1 MSDYR
6 YPPTTRAAPPDRFL
20 RGKSATIDRSR
31 RFRRHRLTVR
41 NSMNI
46 RFLETFVWLAKL
58 ENFRLTAE
66 KLHTTQAAV
75 SSRIASLEEAFDV
88 RLFDR
93 NTRSATLTPAGRRML
108 AYAERIVRLDG
119 EMRRDIDAAS
129 DAGLIRIGVIE
140 SIVHSWFPAL
150 MAQLRER
157 YPRLDVEITSDTT
170 LHLIRLLS
178 TDGVD
183 LILQT
188 DPVPGPDFTNL
199 PLCEFPVRWAAS
211 PRLGLGG
218 QPLDVARLAGFPIIS
233 FSRHSGP
240 HATIERLFAAVE
252 RPASINCI
260 TSVAAMIRLVADGL
274 GVAAL
279 PPAIIGRELQEGTLE
294 LLDVEPEFPALP
306 LVATYR
312 SQGLPVAA
320 RIAELAS
327 EVARAMAAAANLAS
341 PAVADRAEATPARRA
356 TEAKNSTSAKAKRT
370 PKTTAPAAPTA
381 KRRPR
386 RS

>member
-1 MSDYR
+1 
-6 YPPTTRAAPPDRFL
+6 
-20 RGKSATIDRSR
+20 
-31 RFRRHRLTVR
+31 
-41 NSMNI
+41 MNI

-327 EVARAMAAAANLAS
+327 EVARAMAAAANLAN
-341 PAVADRAEATPARRA
+341 PAVADRAEATPARKA
-356 TEAKNSTSAKAKRT
+356 VGAKTNASAKAKRT
-370 PKTTAPAAPTA
+370 PKAASPAAPAA

>member
-1 MSDYR
+1 
-6 YPPTTRAAPPDRFL
+6 
-20 RGKSATIDRSR
+20 
-31 RFRRHRLTVR
+31 
-41 NSMNI
+41 MNI

-218 QPLDVARLAGFPIIS
+218 QPLDVARLAELPIIS

-260 TSVAAMIRLVADGL
+260 TSVAAMIRLVADGF

-279 PPAIIGRELQEGTLE
+279 PPAIIGRELREGALE

-327 EVARAMAAAANLAS
+327 EVARAMPAAASHAK
-341 PAVADRAEATPARRA
+341 PATVTPTPTTADRTDGTPARPA
-356 TEAKNSTSAKAKRT
+356 TKATAKTPAKAKRT
-370 PKTTAPAAPTA
+370 TPSAPPATSPA

>member
-1 MSDYR
+1 
-6 YPPTTRAAPPDRFL
+6 
-20 RGKSATIDRSR
+20 
-31 RFRRHRLTVR
+31 
-41 NSMNI
+41 MNI

-199 PLCEFPVRWAAS
+199 PLCEFPVHWAAS

-218 QPLDVARLAGFPIIS
+218 QPLDVARLAEFPIIS

-260 TSVAAMIRLVADGL
+260 TSVAAMIRLVADGF

-279 PPAIIGRELQEGTLE
+279 PPAIIGRELHEGALE

-327 EVARAMAAAANLAS
+327 EVARAMSAAASHAKPAGSPQPDPVDAS
-341 PAVADRAEATPARRA
+341 PARTRTAAKTNTKAKPKAKPATKPAPPATP
-356 TEAKNSTSAKAKRT
+356 
-370 PKTTAPAAPTA
+370 PA
-381 KRRPR
+381 KRRPP

>member
-1 MSDYR
+1 
-6 YPPTTRAAPPDRFL
+6 
-20 RGKSATIDRSR
+20 
-31 RFRRHRLTVR
+31 
-41 NSMNI
+41 MNI

-218 QPLDVARLAGFPIIS
+218 QPLDVARLAEFPIIS

-260 TSVAAMIRLVADGL
+260 TSVAAMIRLVADGF

-279 PPAIIGRELQEGTLE
+279 PPAIIGRELHEGALE

-327 EVARAMAAAANLAS
+327 EVARAMPAAASHAK
-341 PAVADRAEATPARRA
+341 PATVTPTPTTADRADNTPARPA
-356 TEAKNSTSAKAKRT
+356 TKATAKTPAKAKRT
-370 PKTTAPAAPTA
+370 TPSAPPATSPA

>member
-1 MSDYR
+1 
-6 YPPTTRAAPPDRFL
+6 
-20 RGKSATIDRSR
+20 
-31 RFRRHRLTVR
+31 
-41 NSMNI
+41 MNI

-218 QPLDVARLAGFPIIS
+218 QALD
-233 FSRHSGP
+233 
-240 HATIERLFAAVE
+240 
-252 RPASINCI
+252 
-260 TSVAAMIRLVADGL
+260 
-274 GVAAL
+274 
-279 PPAIIGRELQEGTLE
+279 
-294 LLDVEPEFPALP
+294 
-306 LVATYR
+306 
-312 SQGLPVAA
+312 
-320 RIAELAS
+320 
-327 EVARAMAAAANLAS
+327 
-341 PAVADRAEATPARRA
+341 
-356 TEAKNSTSAKAKRT
+356 
-370 PKTTAPAAPTA
+370 
-381 KRRPR
+381 
-386 RS
+386 

>member
-1 MSDYR
+1 M
-6 YPPTTRAAPPDRFL
+6 
-20 RGKSATIDRSR
+20 
-31 RFRRHRLTVR
+31 
-41 NSMNI
+41 
-46 RFLETFVWLAKL
+46 
-58 ENFRLTAE
+58 
-66 KLHTTQAAV
+66 
-75 SSRIASLEEAFDV
+75 

-93 NTRSATLTPAGRRML
+93 NTRSATLTPAGRML
-108 AYAERIVRLDG
+108 AYAEQIVRLDG

-140 SIVHSWFPAL
+140 SIVHSWFPTL

-188 DPVPGPDFTNL
+188 DPVPARFHEPAA
-199 PLCEFPVRWAAS
+199 VRIPGA
-211 PRLGLGG
+211 LGG
-218 QPLDVARLAGFPIIS
+218 QPAPRPAARRSTSRA
-233 FSRHSGP
+233 SRHSRSSASRATP

-260 TSVAAMIRLVADGL
+260 TSVAAMIRLVADGF

-279 PPAIIGRELQEGTLE
+279 PPAIIGRELHEGTLE

-327 EVARAMAAAANLAS
+327 EVARATAAATHHA
-341 PAVADRAEATPARRA
+341 
-356 TEAKNSTSAKAKRT
+356 
-370 PKTTAPAAPTA
+370 KTTAPDSVDKTPA
-381 KRRPR
+381 RPR
-386 RS
+386 QSQSKSKSTGKSETHDAIRPARRETPPAPLIRKPVHREFVFLLDERGRLRNCGS

>member
-1 MSDYR
+1 
-6 YPPTTRAAPPDRFL
+6 
-20 RGKSATIDRSR
+20 
-31 RFRRHRLTVR
+31 
-41 NSMNI
+41 MNI

-218 QPLDVARLAGFPIIS
+218 ERLDVARLAAYPIIS

-260 TSVAAMIRLVADGL
+260 TSVAAMIRLVADGF

-279 PPAIIGRELQEGTLE
+279 PPAIIGRELQEGALE

-306 LVATYR
+306 LVASYR
-312 SQGLPVAA
+312 TQGLPVAA

-327 EVARAMAAAANLAS
+327 EVARAMPAAASHAK
-341 PAVADRAEATPARRA
+341 PVA
-356 TEAKNSTSAKAKRT
+356 SAKADADSVGKAAAVRPATKAGTAAAKRT
-370 PKTTAPAAPTA
+370 PKSAPPAAAA

>member
-1 MSDYR
+1 
-6 YPPTTRAAPPDRFL
+6 
-20 RGKSATIDRSR
+20 
-31 RFRRHRLTVR
+31 
-41 NSMNI
+41 MNI

-75 SSRIASLEEAFDV
+75 SSRIASLEDAFDV

-93 NTRSATLTPAGRRML
+93 NARSATLTPAGRRML
-108 AYAERIVRLDG
+108 AYAERIVRLDS

-150 MAQLRER
+150 MAQLHER

-170 LHLIRLLS
+170 RHLMRLLS

-188 DPVPGPDFTNL
+188 DSVPGPDFTNL
-199 PLCEFPVRWAAS
+199 PLAEFAVRWVAS
-211 PRLGLGG
+211 PRLGLAGERLG
-218 QPLDVARLAGFPIIS
+218 VAQLAGFPIVS

-240 HATIERLFAAVE
+240 HATIERMFAAVE

-260 TSVAAMIRLVADGL
+260 TSVAAMIRLVADGF

-279 PPAIIGRELQEGTLE
+279 PPAIIRRELQEGALE
-294 LLDVEPEFPALP
+294 LLDVEPDFPALP
-306 LVATYR
+306 LVASYR
-312 SQGLPVAA
+312 TQGLPVAA

-327 EVARAMAAAANLAS
+327 EVARAMPSVATDGAAGTQAHTQAAPLPAS
-341 PAVADRAEATPARRA
+341 AER
-356 TEAKNSTSAKAKRT
+356 TSKRGTRTART
-370 PKTTAPAAPTA
+370 PRK
-381 KRRPR
+381 
-386 RS
+386 S

>member
-1 MSDYR
+1 M
-6 YPPTTRAAPPDRFL
+6 
-20 RGKSATIDRSR
+20 
-31 RFRRHRLTVR
+31 
-41 NSMNI
+41 
-46 RFLETFVWLAKL
+46 
-58 ENFRLTAE
+58 
-66 KLHTTQAAV
+66 
-75 SSRIASLEEAFDV
+75 

-140 SIVHSWFPAL
+140 SIVHSWFPTL

-188 DPVPGPDFTNL
+188 DPVPGPISRTRR
-199 PLCEFPVRWAAS
+199 CEFPVRWAAS
-211 PRLGLGG
+211 PRLGPAAG
-218 QPLDVARLAGFPIIS
+218 ARRRAPRGIPDHQLRATQ
-233 FSRHSGP
+233 P

-260 TSVAAMIRLVADGL
+260 TSVAAMIRLVADGF

-279 PPAIIGRELQEGTLE
+279 PPAIIGRELHEGTLE

-312 SQGLPVAA
+312 SQACRWPRASRNWPVKLRVRRPPP
-320 RIAELAS
+320 RI
-327 EVARAMAAAANLAS
+327 
-341 PAVADRAEATPARRA
+341 TQ
-356 TEAKNSTSAKAKRT
+356 
-370 PKTTAPAAPTA
+370 
-381 KRRPR
+381 RRPR
-386 RS
+386 PTAWTKHPPVPRQKPKQKQKHRQKRNARRHPPRPPRNAARAAHKKTCSPRICFLVGRARPVFETAVPDTPSRGTPR

>member
-1 MSDYR
+1 
-6 YPPTTRAAPPDRFL
+6 
-20 RGKSATIDRSR
+20 
-31 RFRRHRLTVR
+31 
-41 NSMNI
+41 MNI

-218 QPLDVARLAGFPIIS
+218 QPLDVARLAEFPIIS

-260 TSVAAMIRLVADGL
+260 TSVAAMIRLVADGF

-279 PPAIIGRELQEGTLE
+279 PPAIIGRELHEGALE

-306 LVATYR
+306 LVASYR

-327 EVARAMAAAANLAS
+327 EVARAMPAAASHAK
-341 PAVADRAEATPARRA
+341 PATVTPTPTTADRADTTPARSA
-356 TEAKNSTSAKAKRT
+356 TKAKAKTPAKAKRT
-370 PKTTAPAAPTA
+370 TSSAPPATSPAE
-381 KRRPR
+381 RRPR

>member
-1 MSDYR
+1 
-6 YPPTTRAAPPDRFL
+6 
-20 RGKSATIDRSR
+20 
-31 RFRRHRLTVR
+31 
-41 NSMNI
+41 MNI

-218 QPLDVARLAGFPIIS
+218 QPLDVARLAEFPIIS

-260 TSVAAMIRLVADGL
+260 TSVAAMIRLVADGF

-279 PPAIIGRELQEGTLE
+279 PPAIIGRELHEGALE

-306 LVATYR
+306 LVASYR

-327 EVARAMAAAANLAS
+327 EVARAMAAAANHAKTAAPAKPDSVDKS
-341 PAVADRAEATPARRA
+341 PARSAT
-356 TEAKNSTSAKAKRT
+356 KAKAKA
-370 PKTTAPAAPTA
+370 KTKANANANAPAKSKRTTPSPLPATPSA

>member
-1 MSDYR
+1 
-6 YPPTTRAAPPDRFL
+6 
-20 RGKSATIDRSR
+20 
-31 RFRRHRLTVR
+31 
-41 NSMNI
+41 MNI

-218 QPLDVARLAGFPIIS
+218 QSLDVARLAEFPIIS

-260 TSVAAMIRLVADGL
+260 TSVAAMIRLVADGF

-279 PPAIIGRELQEGTLE
+279 PPAIIGRELHEGALE

-306 LVATYR
+306 LVASYR

-327 EVARAMAAAANLAS
+327 EVARAMLAAASHAK
-341 PAVADRAEATPARRA
+341 PATVTPTPTTADRADTTPARPA
-356 TEAKNSTSAKAKRT
+356 TKATAKTPAKAKRT
-370 PKTTAPAAPTA
+370 TPSAPPATSPA

>member
-1 MSDYR
+1 
-6 YPPTTRAAPPDRFL
+6 
-20 RGKSATIDRSR
+20 
-31 RFRRHRLTVR
+31 
-41 NSMNI
+41 MNI

-218 QPLDVARLAGFPIIS
+218 QPLDVARLAEFPIIS

-260 TSVAAMIRLVADGL
+260 TSVAAMIRLVADGF

-279 PPAIIGRELQEGTLE
+279 PPAIIGRELHEGALE

-327 EVARAMAAAANLAS
+327 EVARAMPAAASHAK
-341 PAVADRAEATPARRA
+341 PAKVTPTPTTADRTDGTPARPA
-356 TEAKNSTSAKAKRT
+356 TKATAKTPAKAKRT
-370 PKTTAPAAPTA
+370 TPSAPPATSPA

>member
-1 MSDYR
+1 
-6 YPPTTRAAPPDRFL
+6 
-20 RGKSATIDRSR
+20 
-31 RFRRHRLTVR
+31 
-41 NSMNI
+41 MNI

-108 AYAERIVRLDG
+108 AYAERIVRLDS

-170 LHLIRLLS
+170 PHLVRLLS

-218 QPLDVARLAGFPIIS
+218 ERLDVARLAAYPIIS

-260 TSVAAMIRLVADGL
+260 TSVAAMIRLVADGF

-279 PPAIIGRELQEGTLE
+279 PPAIIGRELQEGSLE

-306 LVATYR
+306 LVASYR
-312 SQGLPVAA
+312 TQGLPVAA

-327 EVARAMAAAANLAS
+327 EVARAMPAVSSHAKPAASAKAETETEAEAEAEADKS
-341 PAVADRAEATPARRA
+341 PARPAK
-356 TEAKNSTSAKAKRT
+356 KNRPAAAKRT
-370 PKTTAPAAPTA
+370 PKSAPPATPA
-381 KRRPR
+381 KRRPP

>member
-1 MSDYR
+1 
-6 YPPTTRAAPPDRFL
+6 
-20 RGKSATIDRSR
+20 
-31 RFRRHRLTVR
+31 
-41 NSMNI
+41 MNI

-218 QPLDVARLAGFPIIS
+218 QPLDVARLAEFPIIS

-260 TSVAAMIRLVADGL
+260 TSVAAMIRLVADGF

-279 PPAIIGRELQEGTLE
+279 PPAIIGRELHEGALE

-306 LVATYR
+306 LVASYR

-327 EVARAMAAAANLAS
+327 EVARAMPAAASHAK
-341 PAVADRAEATPARRA
+341 PATATPTPPTADRADNTPARRA
-356 TEAKNSTSAKAKRT
+356 TKATAKTPAKAKRT
-370 PKTTAPAAPTA
+370 TPSAPPATSPV

>member
-1 MSDYR
+1 
-6 YPPTTRAAPPDRFL
+6 
-20 RGKSATIDRSR
+20 
-31 RFRRHRLTVR
+31 
-41 NSMNI
+41 MNI

-218 QPLDVARLAGFPIIS
+218 QPLDVARLAEFPIIS

-260 TSVAAMIRLVADGL
+260 TSVAAMIRLVADGF

-279 PPAIIGRELQEGTLE
+279 PPAIIGRELHEGALE

-327 EVARAMAAAANLAS
+327 EVARAMPAAASHAK
-341 PAVADRAEATPARRA
+341 PATATPTPPTADRADTTPARPA
-356 TEAKNSTSAKAKRT
+356 TKATAKTPAKAKRT
-370 PKTTAPAAPTA
+370 TPSAPPATSPA

>member
-1 MSDYR
+1 
-6 YPPTTRAAPPDRFL
+6 
-20 RGKSATIDRSR
+20 
-31 RFRRHRLTVR
+31 
-41 NSMNI
+41 MNI

-140 SIVHSWFPAL
+140 SIVHSWFPTL

-211 PRLGLGG
+211 PRLSRRPGCSTSR
-218 QPLDVARLAGFPIIS
+218 A
-233 FSRHSGP
+233 SRHSRSSASR
-240 HATIERLFAAVE
+240 ATQPARDDRAAV
-252 RPASINCI
+252 RGRR
-260 TSVAAMIRLVADGL
+260 AAGQHQLHHVGRRDD
-274 GVAAL
+274 
-279 PPAIIGRELQEGTLE
+279 PPRRRRFRRGR
-294 LLDVEPEFPALP
+294 A
-306 LVATYR
+306 
-312 SQGLPVAA
+312 AA
-320 RIAELAS
+320 RDH
-327 EVARAMAAAANLAS
+327 RA
-341 PAVADRAEATPARRA
+341 
-356 TEAKNSTSAKAKRT
+356 
-370 PKTTAPAAPTA
+370 
-381 KRRPR
+381 
-386 RS
+386 

>member
-1 MSDYR
+1 
-6 YPPTTRAAPPDRFL
+6 
-20 RGKSATIDRSR
+20 
-31 RFRRHRLTVR
+31 
-41 NSMNI
+41 MNI

-170 LHLIRLLS
+170 LHLTRLLS

-260 TSVAAMIRLVADGL
+260 TSVAAMIRLVADGF

-279 PPAIIGRELQEGTLE
+279 PPAIIGRELHEGTLE

-327 EVARAMAAAANLAS
+327 EVARATGA
-341 PAVADRAEATPARRA
+341 ADRVDATAADSMPTRNATATTTRA
-356 TEAKNSTSAKAKRT
+356 PAKAKRT
-370 PKTTAPAAPTA
+370 TKAASPAAPTA

>member
-1 MSDYR
+1 
-6 YPPTTRAAPPDRFL
+6 
-20 RGKSATIDRSR
+20 
-31 RFRRHRLTVR
+31 
-41 NSMNI
+41 MNI

-218 QPLDVARLAGFPIIS
+218 ERLDVARLAAYPIIS

-260 TSVAAMIRLVADGL
+260 TSVAAMIRLVADGF

-279 PPAIIGRELQEGTLE
+279 PPAIIGRELQEGALE

-306 LVATYR
+306 LVASHRT
-312 SQGLPVAA
+312 QGLPVAA

-327 EVARAMAAAANLAS
+327 EVARAMPAAAS
-341 PAVADRAEATPARRA
+341 QSKAVA
-356 TEAKNSTSAKAKRT
+356 SAKAAADSIAKAAARPAKTGTAAAKRT
-370 PKTTAPAAPTA
+370 PKSAPPAAAAA

>member
-1 MSDYR
+1 
-6 YPPTTRAAPPDRFL
+6 
-20 RGKSATIDRSR
+20 
-31 RFRRHRLTVR
+31 
-41 NSMNI
+41 MNI

-199 PLCEFPVRWAAS
+199 PLGEFPVRWAAS

-233 FSRHSGP
+233 FSRHSAP

-279 PPAIIGRELQEGTLE
+279 PPAIIGRELHEGALE

-327 EVARAMAAAANLAS
+327 EVARATAAAANLAK
-341 PAVADRAEATPARRA
+341 PAAPAASDRVDATPARRA
-356 TEAKNSTSAKAKRT
+356 TGTKTIPPAETQPKRT
-370 PKTTAPAAPTA
+370 TKAASPAAPAAKP
-381 KRRPR
+381 RPR

>member
-1 MSDYR
+1 
-6 YPPTTRAAPPDRFL
+6 
-20 RGKSATIDRSR
+20 
-31 RFRRHRLTVR
+31 
-41 NSMNI
+41 MNI

-218 QPLDVARLAGFPIIS
+218 QPLDVARLAEFPIIS

-260 TSVAAMIRLVADGL
+260 TSVAAMIRLVADGF

-279 PPAIIGRELQEGTLE
+279 PPAIIGRELHEGALE

-306 LVATYR
+306 LVASYR

-327 EVARAMAAAANLAS
+327 EVARAMPAAASHAK
-341 PAVADRAEATPARRA
+341 PATMTPTPTTADRADNTPARPA
-356 TEAKNSTSAKAKRT
+356 TKSKAKTPAKAKRT
-370 PKTTAPAAPTA
+370 TPSAPPATSPA

>member
-1 MSDYR
+1 
-6 YPPTTRAAPPDRFL
+6 
-20 RGKSATIDRSR
+20 
-31 RFRRHRLTVR
+31 
-41 NSMNI
+41 MNI

-218 QPLDVARLAGFPIIS
+218 QPLDVARLAEFPIIS

-260 TSVAAMIRLVADGL
+260 TSVAAMIRLVADGF

-279 PPAIIGRELQEGTLE
+279 PPAIIGRELHEGALE
-294 LLDVEPEFPALP
+294 LLDVDPEFPALP

-327 EVARAMAAAANLAS
+327 EVARAMPAAASHAK
-341 PAVADRAEATPARRA
+341 PAKVTPTPTTADRTDGTPARPA
-356 TEAKNSTSAKAKRT
+356 TKATAKTPAKAKRT
-370 PKTTAPAAPTA
+370 TPSAPPATSPA

>member
-1 MSDYR
+1 
-6 YPPTTRAAPPDRFL
+6 
-20 RGKSATIDRSR
+20 
-31 RFRRHRLTVR
+31 
-41 NSMNI
+41 MNI

-140 SIVHSWFPAL
+140 SIVHSWFPTL

-188 DPVPGPDFTNL
+188 DPVPGDFTNL
-199 PLCEFPVRWAAS
+199 PLCEFRCAGRPARAS
-211 PRLGLGG
+211 NRRPGARRRAPRGIPDHQLLA
-218 QPLDVARLAGFPIIS
+218 PL
-233 FSRHSGP
+233 SRTRRSSGCSRP
-240 HATIERLFAAVE
+240 SSG
-252 RPASINCI
+252 RPAS
-260 TSVAAMIRLVADGL
+260 T
-274 GVAAL
+274 
-279 PPAIIGRELQEGTLE
+279 
-294 LLDVEPEFPALP
+294 
-306 LVATYR
+306 
-312 SQGLPVAA
+312 
-320 RIAELAS
+320 AS
-327 EVARAMAAAANLAS
+327 
-341 PAVADRAEATPARRA
+341 
-356 TEAKNSTSAKAKRT
+356 
-370 PKTTAPAAPTA
+370 
-381 KRRPR
+381 R
-386 RS
+386 RSPR

>member
-1 MSDYR
+1 
-6 YPPTTRAAPPDRFL
+6 
-20 RGKSATIDRSR
+20 
-31 RFRRHRLTVR
+31 
-41 NSMNI
+41 MNI

-178 TDGVD
+178 TDDVD

-218 QPLDVARLAGFPIIS
+218 QPLDVARLAEFPIIS

-260 TSVAAMIRLVADGL
+260 TSVAAMIRLVADGF

-279 PPAIIGRELQEGTLE
+279 PPAIIGRELHEGALE

-306 LVATYR
+306 LVASYR

-327 EVARAMAAAANLAS
+327 EVARAMPAAASHAK
-341 PAVADRAEATPARRA
+341 PATVTPTPTTADRADNTPARPA
-356 TEAKNSTSAKAKRT
+356 TKATAKTPAKAKRT
-370 PKTTAPAAPTA
+370 TPSAPPATSPV

>member
-1 MSDYR
+1 
-6 YPPTTRAAPPDRFL
+6 
-20 RGKSATIDRSR
+20 
-31 RFRRHRLTVR
+31 
-41 NSMNI
+41 MNI

-312 SQGLPVAA
+312 SQGLPIAA

-327 EVARAMAAAANLAS
+327 EVARTMAAAAN
-341 PAVADRAEATPARRA
+341 PAVADRVEATPARKA
-356 TEAKNSTSAKAKRT
+356 TEAKKSTSAKAKRT
-370 PKTTAPAAPTA
+370 TKAASPAAPAA

>member
-1 MSDYR
+1 
-6 YPPTTRAAPPDRFL
+6 
-20 RGKSATIDRSR
+20 
-31 RFRRHRLTVR
+31 
-41 NSMNI
+41 MNI

-218 QPLDVARLAGFPIIS
+218 QPLDVARLAEFPIIS

-260 TSVAAMIRLVADGL
+260 TSVAAMIRLVADGF

-279 PPAIIGRELQEGTLE
+279 PPAIIGRELHEGALE

-327 EVARAMAAAANLAS
+327 EVARAMPAAASHAK
-341 PAVADRAEATPARRA
+341 PATATPTPPTADRADTTPARPA
-356 TEAKNSTSAKAKRT
+356 TKATAKTPAKAKRT
-370 PKTTAPAAPTA
+370 TPSAPPATSPV

>member
-1 MSDYR
+1 
-6 YPPTTRAAPPDRFL
+6 
-20 RGKSATIDRSR
+20 
-31 RFRRHRLTVR
+31 
-41 NSMNI
+41 MNI

-218 QPLDVARLAGFPIIS
+218 QPLDVARLAEFPIIS

-260 TSVAAMIRLVADGL
+260 TSVAAMIRLVADGF

-279 PPAIIGRELQEGTLE
+279 PPAIIGRELHEGALE

-327 EVARAMAAAANLAS
+327 EVARAMPAAASHAK
-341 PAVADRAEATPARRA
+341 PAKVTPTPTTADRADGTPARPA
-356 TEAKNSTSAKAKRT
+356 TKATAQTPAKAKRT
-370 PKTTAPAAPTA
+370 TPSAPPATSPA

>member
-1 MSDYR
+1 
-6 YPPTTRAAPPDRFL
+6 
-20 RGKSATIDRSR
+20 
-31 RFRRHRLTVR
+31 
-41 NSMNI
+41 MNI

-218 QPLDVARLAGFPIIS
+218 QPLDVARLAEFPIIS

-260 TSVAAMIRLVADGL
+260 TSVAAMIRLVADGF

-279 PPAIIGRELQEGTLE
+279 PPAIIGRELHEGALE

-306 LVATYR
+306 LVASYR

-327 EVARAMAAAANLAS
+327 EVARAMPAAASHAKPTTAT
-341 PAVADRAEATPARRA
+341 PTPPTADRADNTPARPA
-356 TEAKNSTSAKAKRT
+356 TKATAKTPAKAKRT
-370 PKTTAPAAPTA
+370 TPSAPPATSPA

>member
-1 MSDYR
+1 
-6 YPPTTRAAPPDRFL
+6 
-20 RGKSATIDRSR
+20 
-31 RFRRHRLTVR
+31 
-41 NSMNI
+41 MNI

-218 QPLDVARLAGFPIIS
+218 QPLDVARLAEFPIIS

-279 PPAIIGRELQEGTLE
+279 PPAIIGRELHEGALE

-327 EVARAMAAAANLAS
+327 EIARAMPAAASIAKPAAPAS
-341 PAVADRAEATPARRA
+341 PDPVDAAPARTTAKTKKNTKA
-356 TEAKNSTSAKAKRT
+356 TAKRT
-370 PKTTAPAAPTA
+370 TKSAPPAAAPA

>member
-1 MSDYR
+1 
-6 YPPTTRAAPPDRFL
+6 
-20 RGKSATIDRSR
+20 
-31 RFRRHRLTVR
+31 
-41 NSMNI
+41 MNI

-218 QPLDVARLAGFPIIS
+218 QPLDVARLAEFPIIS

-260 TSVAAMIRLVADGL
+260 TSVAAMIRLVANGF

-279 PPAIIGRELQEGTLE
+279 PPAIIGRELHEGALE

-327 EVARAMAAAANLAS
+327 EVARAMPAAASHAK
-341 PAVADRAEATPARRA
+341 PATVTPTPTTADRTDNTPARPA
-356 TEAKNSTSAKAKRT
+356 TKATAQTPAKAKRT
-370 PKTTAPAAPTA
+370 TPSAPPATSPA

>member
-1 MSDYR
+1 
-6 YPPTTRAAPPDRFL
+6 
-20 RGKSATIDRSR
+20 
-31 RFRRHRLTVR
+31 
-41 NSMNI
+41 MNI

-218 QPLDVARLAGFPIIS
+218 QPLDVARLAEFPIIS

-260 TSVAAMIRLVADGL
+260 TSVAAMIRLVADGF

-279 PPAIIGRELQEGTLE
+279 PPAIIGRELHEGALE

-306 LVATYR
+306 LVASYR

-327 EVARAMAAAANLAS
+327 EVARAMPAAASHAK
-341 PAVADRAEATPARRA
+341 PATVTPTPTTADRADTTPARSA
-356 TEAKNSTSAKAKRT
+356 TKSKAKTPAKAKRT
-370 PKTTAPAAPTA
+370 TPSAPPATSPA

>member
-1 MSDYR
+1 
-6 YPPTTRAAPPDRFL
+6 
-20 RGKSATIDRSR
+20 
-31 RFRRHRLTVR
+31 
-41 NSMNI
+41 MNI

-218 QPLDVARLAGFPIIS
+218 QPLDVARLAEFPIIS

-260 TSVAAMIRLVADGL
+260 TSVAAMIRLVADGF

-279 PPAIIGRELQEGTLE
+279 PPAIIGRELHEGALE

-306 LVATYR
+306 LVASYR

-327 EVARAMAAAANLAS
+327 EVARAMPAAASHAK
-341 PAVADRAEATPARRA
+341 PATATSTPTTADRADTTPARSA
-356 TEAKNSTSAKAKRT
+356 TKATAKTPAKAKRT
-370 PKTTAPAAPTA
+370 TPSAPPATSPA

>member
-1 MSDYR
+1 
-6 YPPTTRAAPPDRFL
+6 
-20 RGKSATIDRSR
+20 
-31 RFRRHRLTVR
+31 
-41 NSMNI
+41 MNI

-199 PLCEFPVRWAAS
+199 PLCEFPVHWAAS

-218 QPLDVARLAGFPIIS
+218 QPLDVARLAEFPIIS

-260 TSVAAMIRLVADGL
+260 TSVAAMIRLVADGF

-279 PPAIIGRELQEGTLE
+279 PPAIIGRELHEGALE

-327 EVARAMAAAANLAS
+327 EVARAMAAAASHAK
-341 PAVADRAEATPARRA
+341 PAAPATSGSMDTTPARPA
-356 TEAKNSTSAKAKRT
+356 TKTKTRTKTNTQATAKAKAKRT
-370 PKTTAPAAPTA
+370 TPATPPATPPA

>member
-1 MSDYR
+1 
-6 YPPTTRAAPPDRFL
+6 
-20 RGKSATIDRSR
+20 
-31 RFRRHRLTVR
+31 
-41 NSMNI
+41 MNI

-218 QPLDVARLAGFPIIS
+218 QPLDVARLAEFPIIS

-260 TSVAAMIRLVADGL
+260 TSVAAMIRLVADGF

-279 PPAIIGRELQEGTLE
+279 PPAIIGRELHEGALE

-327 EVARAMAAAANLAS
+327 EVARAMPAAASHAK
-341 PAVADRAEATPARRA
+341 PAKVTPTPTTADRTDGTPARPA
-356 TEAKNSTSAKAKRT
+356 TKATAKTPAKAKRT
-370 PKTTAPAAPTA
+370 TPSASPATSPA

>member
-1 MSDYR
+1 
-6 YPPTTRAAPPDRFL
+6 
-20 RGKSATIDRSR
+20 
-31 RFRRHRLTVR
+31 
-41 NSMNI
+41 MNI

-327 EVARAMAAAANLAS
+327 EVARTMAAAANLAN
-341 PAVADRAEATPARRA
+341 PAVADRVEATPARRA
-356 TEAKNSTSAKAKRT
+356 TEAKTSTSAKAKRT
-370 PKTTAPAAPTA
+370 PKAASPAAPAA